1 MKTTIKSFIV
11 ICALG
16 IVSMSNVQGSVNREL
31 SNSESARTHQML
43 AEMSGKLAWLET
55 TNNESIDYQKEAQ
68 LVTKWIADMAE
79 AKVTQQVIDR
89 NAPTGSEDH
98 FLKSV
103 KAAVDGVD
111 AITDFRKE
119 AQLVTRAMAD
129 KAEASAIQKLIDEGK
144 ISENR

>member
-1 MKTTIKSFIV
+1 
-11 ICALG
+11 
-16 IVSMSNVQGSVNREL
+16 
-31 SNSESARTHQML
+31 ML